1 MQIDTLKEIIKQGE
15 GLKTEF
21 KKSRNKLPGN
31 LFETVCAFL
40 NTKGGNILLG
50 VEDDGTVA
58 GVNSGLVNRFKKEIA
73 NLANNQEKLSPS
85 IMINLKEFKIDDKI
99 IIFFNKTEKIKRE
112 TTQKTTQ
119 RTTQKTTQK
128 ILEIIRVNPRVSRRE
143 LAKLIDGI
151 TEDGIKYHLN
161 KLKEQGVIRRVG
173 PDKGGVW
180 QIISDPENDK

>member
-119 RTTQKTTQK
+119 K

-161 KLKEQGVIRRVG
+161 KLKEQGVIKRVG